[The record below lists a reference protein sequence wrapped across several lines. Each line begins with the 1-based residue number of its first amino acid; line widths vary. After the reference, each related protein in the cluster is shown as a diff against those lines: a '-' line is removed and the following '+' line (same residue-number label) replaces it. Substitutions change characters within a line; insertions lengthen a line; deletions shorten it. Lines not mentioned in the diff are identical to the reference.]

1 MHGEREW
8 IARCCSLA
16 QTERDLLRQLSNAFD
31 RAAEFLSREDREA
44 LAPSQR
50 SVFQPSDRSFVQQ
63 FHQASHQIATIRPT
77 ERGFKSRLD
86 RLEKDITTLRV
97 ASAADLERHN
107 LRIHRIADDID
118 RREKRLAALETPAL
132 RPHPKPPVE
141 FESPISEFEHF
152 LSRNGGR
159 TGGWDP
165 QSHAEFLRALERYG
179 ENGIAGNLPNV
190 PEEAVEAHVEWHR
203 QFAALK
209 QRMKVAVNE
218 MRQKRVQADE
228 APEDPGAPKVDSAA
242 VVERLQERQRA
253 KQQHLVDAREREEA
267 NRKADEDRRRQKF
280 EQLRQDLMCR
290 KVSKPAPIEETAPE
304 NVAAR
309 KPAIRP
315 EDWERIK
322 KRDEAVVERKNAV
335 KVAQE
340 AQMQARESRQKRLA
354 EQNAKQFRHAKRDP
368 ERLMQ
373 PTAAVL
379 ARQKADDDEPK
390 GPVNSVF
397 MIPHRAIPAWML

>member
-16 QTERDLLRQLSNAFD
+16 QTDRDLLRQLSNAFD

-44 LAPSQR
+44 LAPAQR

-97 ASAADLERHN
+97 ASAADLERYN
-107 LRIHRIADDID
+107 LGIHRIADDID
-118 RREKRLAALETPAL
+118 RREKRFAALETPAL
-132 RPHPKPPVE
+132 RPHPKPTVE

-179 ENGIAGNLPNV
+179 EDGVLGNLLNV
-190 PEEAVEAHVEWHR
+190 PEEAVQAHIEWHR
-203 QFAALK
+203 QFMVLK
-209 QRMKVAVNE
+209 QRMKAAVNE
-218 MRQKRVQADE
+218 MRQKKVQAEE
-228 APEDPGAPKVDSAA
+228 AVRDPGSPDVDPAA
-242 VVERLQERQRA
+242 VIERLQERERARQQRQA
-253 KQQHLVDAREREEA
+253 EAQEREEA
-267 NRKADEDRRRQKF
+267 NRKAGEDLRRQKF
-280 EQLRQDLMCR
+280 AQLRQDLMRR
-290 KVSKPAPIEETAPE
+290 KVEKPPPIEETQTE
-304 NVAAR
+304 KVSGR
-309 KPAIRP
+309 KSAIRP
-315 EDWERIK
+315 EEWERMK
-322 KRDEAVVERKNAV
+322 KRDEAVIERKNAV
-335 KVAQE
+335 KLAQE

-354 EQNAKQFRHAKRDP
+354 EQNAKKFRHAKRDP

-373 PTAAVL
+373 PTAAIL

-397 MIPHRAIPAWML
+397 MIPHRATPAWMV